1 MNNYKKLYTVSGMTC
16 DGCVQ
21 TIGNKLNLESEIS
34 EVNIDLNSSEMSITA
49 DKEFSINELNKII
62 ENVGDYKINEYKNK
76 NIFVK
81 ILSLFNTYKPI
92 LVSLSMVIIL
102 SLITTNNDNFS
113 ITNFC
118 RYFMGYFFIIFSFL
132 KLLNVKQFAISFSNY
147 DPISNKFFTYGLIYP
162 FLELTLG
169 VLFLSNFLT
178 LYINF
183 ITIFIFVPQTLGIMN
198 KLSKNEILE
207 CACVGST
214 FNVPISKLTIT
225 ENLVMIFMAIVMI
238 LYSI

>member
-1 MNNYKKLYTVSGMTC
+1 MTC

-21 TIGNKLNLESEIS
+21 TIGNKLNLEPEIS

-62 ENVGDYKINEYKNK
+62 KNVGDYKINEYKNK

-102 SLITTNNDNFS
+102 SMITTNNDNFS

-162 FLELTLG
+162 FLELILG
-169 VLFLSNFLT
+169 VLFLSNFLM

-207 CACVGST
+207 CGCVGST

-225 ENLVMIFMAIVMI
+225 ENLVMIFMAIIMI

>member
-92 LVSLSMVIIL
+92 LVSLSIVITDSSEDDHATFIL
-102 SLITTNNDNFS
+102 SIRL
-113 ITNFC
+113 
-118 RYFMGYFFIIFSFL
+118 
-132 KLLNVKQFAISFSNY
+132 
-147 DPISNKFFTYGLIYP
+147 
-162 FLELTLG
+162 
-169 VLFLSNFLT
+169 LFLSNPL
-178 LYINF
+178 
-183 ITIFIFVPQTLGIMN
+183 
-198 KLSKNEILE
+198 
-207 CACVGST
+207 A
-214 FNVPISKLTIT
+214 
-225 ENLVMIFMAIVMI
+225 
-238 LYSI
+238 

>member
-1 MNNYKKLYTVSGMTC
+1 MTC

-34 EVNIDLNSSEMSITA
+34 EVNIDLNSSEISITA
-49 DKEFSINELNKII
+49 NKEFSINELNKII

-92 LVSLSMVIIL
+92 LVSLSIVIIL

-132 KLLNVKQFAISFSNY
+132 KLLNVKQFAISFSN
-147 DPISNKFFTYGLIYP
+147 S
-162 FLELTLG
+162 
-169 VLFLSNFLT
+169 
-178 LYINF
+178 
-183 ITIFIFVPQTLGIMN
+183 
-198 KLSKNEILE
+198 
-207 CACVGST
+207 
-214 FNVPISKLTIT
+214 
-225 ENLVMIFMAIVMI
+225 
-238 LYSI
+238 